1 VVVGLERELRLLLIG
16 LLAGGHVLLEGVPGI
31 AKTLLARA
39 FAKALGLEFGRVQFT
54 PDMLPL
60 DILGGFVLDPRSR
73 QLEFRR
79 GPIFTNILLVD
90 EINRAPPK
98 VQSALLEA
106 MQEAQVTVEGHTE
119 PLPLPF
125 MVIATQN
132 PLEFEGVYPLPEG
145 QLDRFMMKVEMGY
158 PTREVELEI
167 LKHQLSPPGLE
178 LITPLAT
185 REELLE
191 AQKALQSVKVSEELL
206 EYAVSLGRAIR
217 KSPLVSLGVSPRALV
232 HLIHAARA
240 SAALDERRYVIPD
253 DIKALAPY
261 VLSHRLKLNSMA
273 GADRVRPHD
282 IIARALQ
289 EVPPPR

>member
-132 PLEFEGVYPLPEG
+132 PIEFEGVYPLPEG

-158 PTREVELEI
+158 PTREVKLEI
-167 LKHQLSPPGLE
+167 LRHQLSPPGLE

-273 GADRVRPHD
+273 GAERVRPHD